1 MTRGAETSK
10 ETGTGR
16 IGPARRYSLVMGLSY
31 AVLLAVSVGFFLFQI
46 DKREKAEWDVLASG
60 LKEHGLILDALASA
74 VALRAH
80 EIREDAVSLYA
91 VASTDADDDRAEAP
105 IDIGEFGELSLRLT
119 SGVDVPS
126 TAAISGEFNAGAGRS
141 GEAELVAASRLLGE
155 FRYLVSLLPTIKG
168 AAYVSQLGFSVM
180 LPATQA
186 EADAFQAGSQSR
198 DLIAAGMPDGNPE
211 RLGRWLF
218 GMDRAGRPTLRL
230 VVPVDARDRFL
241 GVVSFEI
248 SLEYLNRV
256 NGDFDYPVGRTL
268 ITTADGI
275 LLAYPEQRDLRAP
288 VGSEFA
294 EALPSDAAAIV
305 QRASA
310 IPLRHIADIDGTLLY
325 VEPLES
331 APWTLIYLGDRWT
344 ILAGLISDRGPEMLA
359 LVAVLTIM
367 LLIAGGLTGRE
378 FVWPASQLVE
388 HIKAAGEVGPAGLP
402 RVPPGWRP
410 WFSTV
415 TNVFRENSDLVRLR
429 QELQIA
435 HDMQASVLPREPFR
449 HDRMVIVGQ
458 MHAAY
463 EVGGDFYDYFQIDEN
478 RVGVVIAD
486 VSGKGVPAG
495 LFMMISRTLLRAEG
509 LGGGDP
515 GECLTRVNTLLER
528 ENEASMFVTVFYG
541 VIDLRTLTL
550 SYANAGHN
558 PPLVLQADGAV
569 VPIEALGDLV
579 LGVMPGIEYSSASTQ
594 LSPQDALFLYT
605 DGLTEAF
612 DVNNEEYTEPRLVE
626 ALAKCRGQSAA
637 EIGDTCIAE
646 VERFAEGAA
655 QADDMT
661 CLVVRIE
668 PEKQVPGS
676 VASSA

>member
-1 MTRGAETSK
+1 MSSVTEKSQEAATS
-10 ETGTGR
+10 R
-16 IGPARRYSLVMGLSY
+16 IRPARRYSLVMGLSY
-31 AVLLAVSVGFFLFQI
+31 VVLLAVSVGFFLFQI

-74 VALRAH
+74 VVKRSQEIRQDAVAAYASALSDAH
-80 EIREDAVSLYA
+80 EDQVQSLI
-91 VASTDADDDRAEAP
+91 DR
-105 IDIGEFGELSLRLT
+105 GEFGGISLRIN
-119 SGVDVPS
+119 SGADVPS
-126 TAAISGEFNAGAGRS
+126 TAAISGEFSREAGQADS
-141 GEAELVAASRLLGE
+141 AELVAAVRLLTE
-155 FRYLVSLLPTIKG
+155 FRYLVSLLPTIKRS
-168 AAYVSQLGFSVM
+168 AYLSRTGFSVM

-186 EADAFQAGSQSR
+186 EADAFQQGAQSSN
-198 DLIAAGMPDGNPE
+198 LVETGMLDDNPE
-211 RLGRWLF
+211 RQGRWLF
-218 GMDRAGRPTLRL
+218 GTDRAGQPALHL
-230 VVPVDARDRFL
+230 VVPVDVGDRFL
-241 GVVSFEI
+241 GVIAFEI
-248 SLEYLNRV
+248 SMEYLNRV

-268 ITTADGI
+268 LVTADDI
-275 LLAYPEQRDLRAP
+275 LLAYPEEEGLRAP
-288 VGSEFA
+288 VGSDLTD
-294 EALPSDAAAIV
+294 ALPSDAAAV
-305 QRASA
+305 VARASA
-310 IPLRHIADIDGTLLY
+310 VPLRRVVDVDGTLLY

-331 APWTLIYLGDRWT
+331 APWTLVYLGDRWT
-344 ILAGLISDRGPEMLA
+344 ILASLISDRGPEMLA
-359 LVAVLTIM
+359 LVAVLTLM

-388 HIKAAGEVGPAGLP
+388 HIKAAGEVGPAGPP

-410 WFSTV
+410 WFRTV
-415 TNVFRENSDLVRLR
+415 TRVFRENSDLVRLR

-463 EVGGDFYDYFQIDEN
+463 EVGGDFYDYFEIDEK

-515 GECLTRVNTLLER
+515 GECLTRVNALLER
-528 ENEASMFVTVFYG
+528 ENEAAMFVTVFYG
-541 VIDLRTLTL
+541 VIDLETLTL

-558 PPLVLQADGAV
+558 PPFVLRADGTV
-569 VPIEALGDLV
+569 VPIAPLGDLV
-579 LGVMPGIEYSSASTQ
+579 LGVMPGIEYGSATTQ

-612 DVNNEEYTEPRLVE
+612 DVNNEEYKEARLIE
-626 ALAKCRGQSAA
+626 ALARCRGQSAA
-637 EIGDTCIAE
+637 EIGDRCIAD
-646 VERFAEGAA
+646 VETFATGAA

-661 CLVVRIE
+661 CLVIRIE
-668 PEKQVPGS
+668 PETP
-676 VASSA
+676 SAPQTS